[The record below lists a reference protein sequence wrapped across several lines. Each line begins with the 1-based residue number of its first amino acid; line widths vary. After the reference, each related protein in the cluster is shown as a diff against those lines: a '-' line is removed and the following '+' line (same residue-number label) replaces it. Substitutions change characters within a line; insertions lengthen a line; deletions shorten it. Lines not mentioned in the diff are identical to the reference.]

1 MLAATTEDTGV
12 PVKPRGESRRS
23 AGLASTP
30 SPDRCPEGLRPM
42 PGLTSFLDMQS
53 PCPRILLTQ
62 GVFMFLGMCGGRVGR
77 GKGGEPVLPS
87 SPLVDALSHTPWEFK
102 ALRW

>member
-1 MLAATTEDTGV
+1 
-12 PVKPRGESRRS
+12 
-23 AGLASTP
+23 
-30 SPDRCPEGLRPM
+30 M

-53 PCPRILLTQ
+53 PCPGILLMQ
-62 GVFMFLGMCGGRVGR
+62 GVFMFLGVCGVWGGM
-77 GKGGEPVLPS
+77 GKSGEPVLPS